1 MTPIDDV
8 RARIDL
14 VELVGEHV
22 QLKKAGRNFKAC
34 CPFHQERTPSFIV
47 FPDSGTWRCFGACG
61 AGGDVFD
68 FVMRVENVPFRDAL
82 ELLARRAGVDLA
94 PPTPE
99 AQAQVERSKRLRDA
113 VLAAAE
119 YWHGL
124 LRRAPEAGDARDYLA
139 RRGFGS
145 DVAKA
150 FRLGFAPDSWDQT
163 GHHLRA
169 LGFTDAELAAA
180 GLLREREGGGFYDY
194 FRNRVTIPIHNI
206 RGEPVAFGA
215 RTLDPDG
222 VPKYLNS
229 PQTAIFDKGRTLFAL
244 DRARQAIRDRD
255 EAVVVEGYTDAIR
268 AHAAGFTNVVASLGT
283 SLTEHHVALLK
294 RFAKRIVLALDAD
307 AAGQAATIRGLD
319 VVREAAAGDVVPVP
333 TARGAVRFASTL
345 EVDLRVAILPAG
357 RDPDDVIR
365 ADPDAWRRLVADA
378 VPVLAYLLDA
388 LTADLDLNDPS
399 AKQTAAERLVPIIAE
414 IPDPIVRS
422 AWMARLADR
431 LRIDERALAARLA
444 QVGRR
449 RPAPVGARRGG
460 ERAGRADGV
469 PAVVGVDGPSLPETS
484 SAADRADGDDA
495 AASAG
500 AEHDAAVATDAAP
513 PTRPAA
519 APDTHASRVV
529 GFLLAAP
536 PRLAA
541 LNAALRAIGE
551 PPLDDDDMATPV
563 LRDLLTAVRYA
574 AHGTAPPDA
583 PDAHRLGGLPDD
595 HARLAEQLRRH
606 ALAGP
611 PSDEPTAVRGFC
623 SEVLRLRQRAARD
636 RLSALRFEL
645 GEAEAEAAEDGP
657 SAVEHNPR
665 VRALRSAVQALTAEL
680 SRLDRRLVPSGPAA
694 GKRDRGIG

>member
-1 MTPIDDV
+1 MNPVDDV

-22 QLKKAGRNFKAC
+22 SLKKAGRNFKAC

-47 FPDSGTWRCFGACG
+47 FPESGTWRCFGACG
-61 AGGDVFD
+61 TGGDAFD
-68 FVMRVENVPFRDAL
+68 FVMRTENVPFRDAL
-82 ELLARRAGVDLA
+82 ELLARRVGVDLS

-124 LRRAPEAGDARDYLA
+124 LLRAPEADAARAYLA
-139 RRGFGS
+139 GRGFGT
-145 DVAKA
+145 DIAKS

-163 GHHLRA
+163 GRHLRA
-169 LGFTDAELAAA
+169 LGFDDDVLAAA
-180 GLLREREGGGFYDY
+180 GLLREREGGGYYDY
-194 FRNRVTIPIHNI
+194 FRNRVTIPIHNL
-206 RGEPVAFGA
+206 RGEPVGFGA

-229 PQTAIFDKGRTLFAL
+229 PQTPIFDKGRTLFAL
-244 DRARQAIRDRD
+244 DRARQAVRDRD
-255 EAVVVEGYTDAIR
+255 EAVVVEGYTDVIR

-319 VVREAAAGDVVPVP
+319 VVREAATGDVVPVP

-357 RDPDDVIR
+357 QDPDDVIR
-365 ADPDAWRRLVADA
+365 ADPEGWRALVAGA
-378 VPVLAYLLDA
+378 APVLAYLLDA
-388 LTADLDLNDPS
+388 LTADLDLDDPR
-399 AKQTAAERLVPIIAE
+399 AKQLAAERLVPVIAD

-431 LRIDERALAARLA
+431 LRIDERALATRLA
-444 QVGRR
+444 QVGR
-449 RPAPVGARRGG
+449 
-460 ERAGRADGV
+460 GRAAAQRRARPRPGAAAFDTTG
-469 PAVVGVDGPSLPETS
+469 AEGPSP
-484 SAADRADGDDA
+484 AIGDA
-495 AASAG
+495 AAPGSPIG
-500 AEHDAAVATDAAP
+500 AEDDAPRSATLQPRP
-513 PTRPAA
+513 PAQT
-519 APDTHASRVV
+519 PDSHASRVV

-536 PRLAA
+536 ARLAA
-541 LNAALRAIGE
+541 LNASLRA
-551 PPLDDDDMATPV
+551 LDERTLAADDWADPV
-563 LRDLLTAVRYA
+563 LRDLFEAVRYA

-583 PDAHRLGGLPDD
+583 PAAQRLDALPED
-595 HARLAEQLRRH
+595 HARLADQLRRR
-606 ALAGP
+606 AQSGP
-611 PSDEPTAVRGFC
+611 AIDEATAIKGYC

-636 RLSALRFEL
+636 RLSSLRFEL

-657 SAVEHNPR
+657 GAVEHSPH
-665 VRALRSAVQALTAEL
+665 VRAVRTAVQGLTAEL
-680 SRLDRRLVPSGPAA
+680 SRLDRLLVPAGPTS
-694 GKRDRGIG
+694 GKRDRGYG